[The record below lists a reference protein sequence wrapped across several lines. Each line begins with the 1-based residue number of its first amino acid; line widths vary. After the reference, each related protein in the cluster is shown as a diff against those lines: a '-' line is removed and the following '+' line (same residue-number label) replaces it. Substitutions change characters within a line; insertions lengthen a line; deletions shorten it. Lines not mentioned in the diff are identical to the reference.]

1 MMVPSAPQICV
12 WEVTLA
18 CNAACMHCG
27 SWAGAAR
34 PDELSTA
41 EALAAC
47 AAMAELGVREVTLSG
62 GEPLLRGDWEQIVA
76 ALRGRGLVVEMI
88 SNGLA
93 LDEGKAA
100 RIAKS
105 GIRSVSLSVDG
116 DAPVHDRL
124 RGVPGAFG
132 RVMAAARALRAEGIR
147 VGAVTQVCRPNLD
160 LLPAIES
167 ALRDGGFG
175 AWQLQLTMPIGR
187 CGRDLAIDPSQVRRV
202 IDFITDDSRPDRL
215 PRYGADNIG
224 WMLACEPAL
233 RSVVR
238 PTDRAFCGCQ
248 AGLHVMGLTSDGT
261 VRGCLS
267 MPPVFDEGNLRQR
280 SLREIWQNENGFAYN
295 RHFTPEKATGPCRD
309 CGFVRLC
316 RGGCKTLAHAAG
328 RGLGENPYCVRIAAQ
343 EGADSS

>member
-1 MMVPSAPQICV
+1 MMIPSAPQICV

-18 CNAACMHCG
+18 CNAACIHCG
-27 SWAGAAR
+27 SRAGRAR
-34 PDELSTA
+34 PDELSTD

-47 AAMAELGVREVTLSG
+47 AALAELGVREVTLSG
-62 GEPLLRGDWEQIVA
+62 GEPLLRADWEQIVA
-76 ALRGRGLVVEMI
+76 ALRGHGLVVEMI

-93 LDEGKAA
+93 LDAGKAA

-124 RGVPGAFG
+124 RGVPGAFD
-132 RVMAAARALRAEGIR
+132 RVMAAARALRAEGLR

-160 LLPAIES
+160 RLADIES
-167 ALRDGGFG
+167 ALREAGFG

-187 CGRDLAIDPSQVRRV
+187 CGRDLAIAPVDVRRV
-202 IDFITDDSRPDRL
+202 IDFIIEESRPDRV

-224 WMLACEPAL
+224 WMLPCEPAL
-233 RSVVR
+233 RSVAR
-238 PTDRAFCGCQ
+238 PTDRVFRGCQ
-248 AGLHVMGLTSDGT
+248 AGVGVLGLTSDGT

-267 MPPVFDEGNLRQR
+267 MPPAFDEGNLRRR
-280 SLREIWQNENGFAYN
+280 SLRAIWQDENRFAYN
-295 RHFTPEKATGPCRD
+295 RHFVPAKATGPCRD
-309 CGFVRLC
+309 CGFLRIC

-328 RGLGENPYCVRIAAQ
+328 RGLGENPYCARIAAQ
-343 EGADSS
+343 KDAGTS

>member
-1 MMVPSAPQICV
+1 MISSASPQICV

-18 CNAACMHCG
+18 CDAACIHCG
-27 SWAGAAR
+27 SWAGRPR

-47 AAMAELGVREVTLSG
+47 AALAELGVREVTLSG
-62 GEPLLRGDWEQIVA
+62 GEPLLRPDWEQIVA
-76 ALRGRGLVVEMI
+76 ALRGHGLVVELI

-93 LDEGKAA
+93 LDAAQAA

-116 DAPVHDRL
+116 AASVHDRL
-124 RGVPGAFG
+124 RGVPGAFD
-132 RVMAAARALRAEGIR
+132 RVMAAARTLRAEGLR
-147 VGAVTQVCRPNLD
+147 VGAVTQVCRLNLD
-160 LLPAIES
+160 RLPAIES
-167 ALRDGGFG
+167 ALIEAGFG

-187 CGRDLAIDPSQVRRV
+187 CGRDLAIDPADVRRV

-224 WMLACEPAL
+224 WMLPCEPAL
-233 RSVVR
+233 RSVAR
-238 PTDRAFCGCQ
+238 PTDRVFRGCQ
-248 AGLHVMGLTSDGT
+248 AGLGVIGLTSDGT

-267 MPPVFDEGNLRQR
+267 MPPAFDEGNLRRR
-280 SLREIWQNENGFAYN
+280 SLRAIWEDENGFAYN
-295 RHFTPEKATGPCRD
+295 RHFVPAKATGPCRD
-309 CGFVRLC
+309 CGFLRIC

-328 RGLGENPYCVRIAAQ
+328 RGLGENPYCARIAAPT
-343 EGADSS
+343 SS